1 MASIFTFHK
10 CPSQNTPHFHTPT
23 KKHTHCFTL
32 LLHLL
37 ISFSSCFNTYPS
49 QKTLPFS
56 RKTQSLHQCKTS
68 FKKDKQKRKK
78 NTHFFTLLVH
88 LLISTCFNRHPSQK
102 TLPFSSKNQSLH
114 KCNTGFNK
122 KKQKWKKNTHFFTLL
137 KHLLIWSLPFVVS
150 SQSWDG
156 IIVTES
162 DLQALQSFKQ
172 GLTDPNGF
180 LKSWN
185 DSGYGA
191 CSGGWEG
198 IKCAQGQVIVLQ
210 LPWRGLG
217 GQITTKIGQFQ
228 ALRKLSL
235 HDNSIGGSIPK
246 ELGFLPNLRGLQLY
260 NNKFTGSIPPT
271 LGSCKL
277 LQDLDFSNN
286 SLVGGIPDSLGNCT
300 MLSNINLSLN
310 SLSNSI
316 PVPLMKLNSLMF
328 LSLQYNNFS
337 GVIPDS
343 WDKPLVKSL
352 TFDHNFFT
360 GRIPVSLSKL
370 TDLEV
375 ISFSHNFFTGEI
387 PVEIGKLVKLKS
399 LDLSYN
405 FINGSIPNSFSD
417 SRSLTSLNLA
427 HNNLTGQI
435 PVFLGGQL
443 NLAVFNV
450 SYNNLS
456 GRVPDRLSSK
466 FDPSVFIGNLD
477 LCGYSRSATCTASPV
492 ESRSHHRKTNTK
504 NILLILGGV
513 LIAVFLLVC
522 CILLCCLLKKEDNVK
537 QKDSEQGRV
546 GPAKEIPVEETAATV
561 AAGAGEGE
569 GGGNLV
575 HFEGGVEFTADD
587 LLCATAE
594 IMGKST
600 YGTVYKATLVDGI
613 QVAVK
618 RLRERITKN
627 QKEFRNEV
635 NSLGKIRHPNL
646 LAMRS
651 YYMGPKGE
659 KLIVFDYMPKGSLAS
674 FLHARGPNTPIDWP
688 TRMRIMKGMTRGLVN
703 LHTQQNIIHGNLTSN
718 NVLLDDYLN
727 PKIGDYGLS
736 RLMTNA
742 GNMNVVATAGAL
754 GYRAPELSKLKKAS
768 TKTDMYSL
776 GVIMLELLTGK
787 SPAEVDDGV
796 ALPQWVA
803 SIVKE
808 EWTNEVFDLELMK
821 DATAIGDELLN
832 TLKLA
837 LHCVDPSPSAR
848 PEAQLVLQQLEQIR
862 PETDTSSSD
871 EGGGG
876 GPSTRE

>member
-10 CPSQNTPHFHTPT
+10 YPSQNTPHFHPPT

-37 ISFSSCFNTYPS
+37 ISFSTCFNTYPS

-56 RKTQSLHQCKTS
+56 T
-68 FKKDKQKRKK
+68 
-78 NTHFFTLLVH
+78 
-88 LLISTCFNRHPSQK
+88 
-102 TLPFSSKNQSLH
+102 KNQSLH

-137 KHLLIWSLPFVVS
+137 THLLIWCLPFVVS

-217 GQITTKIGQFQ
+217 GQITSKIGQFQ

-316 PVPLMKLNSLMF
+316 PVSLMKLNSLMF

-352 TFDHNFFT
+352 TFDHNLFT

-405 FINGSIPNSFSD
+405 FINGSIPNSFSGL
-417 SRSLTSLNLA
+417 RSLTSLNLA

-456 GRVPDRLSSK
+456 GRVPDQLSSK
-466 FDPSVFIGNLD
+466 FDPSVFVGNLD
-477 LCGYSRSATCTASPV
+477 LCGYGRSATCTTSPV
-492 ESRSHHRKTNTK
+492 ESQSHHRKTNTK

-537 QKDSEQGRV
+537 EKDSEQGRV
-546 GPAKEIPVEETAATV
+546 GPAKEIPVEETAAT
-561 AAGAGEGE
+561 AAVGAGEGE

-651 YYMGPKGE
+651 YYLGPKGE
-659 KLIVFDYMPKGSLAS
+659 KLLVFDYMPKGSLAS

-776 GVIMLELLTGK
+776 GVVMLELLTGK

-862 PETDTSSSD
+862 PETATSSSD